1 MNNTGSA
8 FAPYHQY
15 KIGYRWGN
23 MDDHWTS
30 LVMFNMRTGSLLI
43 LFYGYYLEQFFVVG
57 DFDAFH
63 GIFWIFL
70 YEIVTGGIDRYILA
84 IVDEIFRDH

>member
-8 FAPYHQY
+8 VVPRHCY
-15 KIGYRWGN
+15 KIGYTKGCL
-23 MDDHWTS
+23 DDHRTP
-30 LVMFNMRTGSLLI
+30 LVMFNIRTGSLLS
-43 LFYGYYLEQFFVVG
+43 LFYGYYLEQFFVVR